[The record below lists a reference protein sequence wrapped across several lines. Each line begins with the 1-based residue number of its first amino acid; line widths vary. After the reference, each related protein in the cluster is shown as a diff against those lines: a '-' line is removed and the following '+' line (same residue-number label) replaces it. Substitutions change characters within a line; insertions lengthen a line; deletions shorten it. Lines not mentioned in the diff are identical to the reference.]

1 MDSISKKSKDV
12 EYEAGEKLASVV
24 SSFMPYIEK
33 KIAGLNLPGLESDDL
48 RQEAFMALFSA
59 IESFSEDRG
68 AVFSTYAIS
77 CINNRL
83 ADAVRRSSSGK
94 NRILNESVPFPE
106 DDDIDDLFSGES
118 PEETAILKEE
128 YLRIRKKMDK
138 VLSDLERECLIMY
151 SSGYSYSEIA
161 EKMDVAPKTV
171 GNAIQRARKK
181 LRQE

>member
-1 MDSISKKSKDV
+1 MDSISKKKKAG
-12 EYEAGEKLASVV
+12 EYETGEKLAAVV

-33 KIAGLNLPGLESDDL
+33 KIAGLDLPGLESDDL
-48 RQEAFMALFSA
+48 RQEAYMALFSA
-59 IESFSEDRG
+59 IESFSGDRG

-83 ADAVRRSSSGK
+83 ADAVRRSSSGR

-106 DDDIDDLFSGES
+106 DDDVNDLFYDES
-118 PEETAILKEE
+118 PEETAILREE
-128 YLRIRKKMDK
+128 YLRIREKMDR
-138 VLSDLERECLIMY
+138 VLSARERDALILY

-161 EKMDVAPKTV
+161 EKTGMTPKAV